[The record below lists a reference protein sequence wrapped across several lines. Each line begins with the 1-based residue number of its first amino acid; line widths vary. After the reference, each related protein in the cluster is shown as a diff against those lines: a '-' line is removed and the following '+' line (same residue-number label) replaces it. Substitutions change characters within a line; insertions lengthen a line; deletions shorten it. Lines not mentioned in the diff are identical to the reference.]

1 MMSLEHED
9 AEVRAVKAERERDEA
24 RRFGEDAATKYN
36 DALLASRIVTC
47 AFCGHEYPR
56 GTPRHGDGELSE
68 HIKVCPKHPMRDV
81 ERERDEAKKAL
92 AQVLYHEL
100 LEVSFRDTIENLT
113 HERDEARAKLALIQ
127 RAFSCCGCPEAETC
141 RSAWDGYN
149 IGGECLESK

>member
-1 MMSLEHED
+1 MSIEHED

-36 DALLASRIVTC
+36 NAILASRIVTC

-81 ERERDEAKKAL
+81 ERERDEA
-92 AQVLYHEL
+92 
-100 LEVSFRDTIENLT
+100 
-113 HERDEARAKLALIQ
+113 RAKLALIQ

-149 IGGECLESK
+149 IGGECIESK

>member
-1 MMSLEHED
+1 MSLEHED

-24 RRFGEDAATKYN
+24 RRFGEDAAAKYN
-36 DALLASRIVTC
+36 DAILALRIVTC
-47 AFCGHEYPR
+47 AFCEHEYPR

-81 ERERDEAKKAL
+81 ER
-92 AQVLYHEL
+92 
-100 LEVSFRDTIENLT
+100 
-113 HERDEARAKLALIQ
+113 ERDEARAKLALIQ

-149 IGGECLESK
+149 IGGNCLESR